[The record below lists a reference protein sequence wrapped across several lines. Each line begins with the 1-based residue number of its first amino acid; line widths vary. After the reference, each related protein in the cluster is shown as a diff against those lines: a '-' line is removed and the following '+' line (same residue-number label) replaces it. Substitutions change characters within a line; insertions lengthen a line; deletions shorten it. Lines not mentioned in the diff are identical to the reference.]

1 MPLSVALLDHFKNPR
16 NVGRVAAP
24 TGRGVA
30 ENPLCGDHIEIEV
43 RLDQEQI
50 VAIAFMAQGCSATLA
65 CGSFLTDRAMGA
77 SRDVALALDAD
88 RLLEETLESSAVRR
102 HGMQLALTAL
112 KAALTSSAPLA

>member
-1 MPLSVALLDHFKNPR
+1 MPLSAALLDHFKNPR
-16 NVGRVAAP
+16 NVGRVAAA

-43 RLDQEQI
+43 RVDQERI
-50 VAIAFMAQGCSATLA
+50 AAIAFKAQGCSATLA
-65 CGSFLTDRAMGA
+65 CGSFVTDRAMGV

-112 KAALTSSAPLA
+112 KAALTASAPVA